1 MKAYTTFGAGASATA
16 ALSKTLQPLPAG
28 VTTVN
33 EVVVP
38 TGANPSKLGTWIQ
51 RAAVEGNVSDDVPAE
66 YAEMVDW
73 SAKLLSDPTTAL
85 AINMAGSPAGDK
97 MLAKLGG
104 VEGDSAYLLFGLVA
118 E

>member
-16 ALSKTLQPLPAG
+16 ALSNTLQPLPGG
-28 VTTVN
+28 VNNVN
-33 EVVVP
+33 EVLVP
-38 TGANPSKLGTWIQ
+38 EGANPSKVGTWIQ
-51 RAAVEGNVSDDVPAE
+51 RAAVEGKASDDVPAE
-66 YAEMVDW
+66 HVEMVEW

-85 AINMAGSPAGDK
+85 AINMAGNPAGDK

-104 VEGDSAYLLFGLVA
+104 AEGDSAYLVFGLVA